1 MGALQAWTEGRK
13 SKFLYPWEMREGLEI
28 HAFLGEEDPGSR
40 GEMNVQGK
48 LFRWAKGHESQD

>member
-1 MGALQAWTEGRK
+1 MQAWTDGRK

-28 HAFLGEEDPGSR
+28 HAFLGEEDAGSR
-40 GEMNVQGK
+40 GEMKVQGE